1 MRIPLHR
8 LVLAASAL
16 TLLLGAVTPAS
27 AAEAGSAPASH
38 TLPANTRFYVDPD
51 SDAAHQA
58 VTDLIH
64 RDFEG
69 AKSMAKLASWP
80 EAAWFTDG
88 TPEQIESRVRDLVR
102 RAERTRTVPVLVA
115 YDIPLRDCS
124 QYSSGGARSDSE
136 YQAWISAFARGI
148 GRSKAVVI
156 LEPDGLAN
164 LPSDCGPDS
173 DPTGAI
179 TTGRYADLNHAI
191 DALERQP
198 NSVVYLDAGNSHWRS
213 VGDVAQRLLQAGV
226 TRTQGFSLNV
236 SNYLATDLSTH
247 YGTWVSQCL
256 WFATKG
262 PDWAKGHPDWC
273 ASQYYS
279 PAAPNDG
286 QPGNAVNVDDPST
299 WHWTDLWFQQNV
311 AAPPAQE
318 LTHLVVDTGRDGR
331 GAWTPPAG
339 KYSGDPQT
347 WCNAPGRGIGAR
359 PTANT
364 RVPLVD
370 AYLWIKTVGQ
380 SDGECNRS
388 IPGGTTDP
396 EYGVVDPAAG
406 VWWPEQA
413 KSLVRNAA
421 PALEFNTALR

>member
-8 LVLAASAL
+8 SVLAASAL

-27 AAEAGSAPASH
+27 AAEAGSH

-88 TPEQIESRVRDLVR
+88 TPEQVESRVRDLVR

-124 QYSSGGARSDSE
+124 QYSSGGARSDAE

-247 YGTWVSQCL
+247 FGTWVSHCL

-279 PAAPNDG
+279 PRRR
-286 QPGNAVNVDDPST
+286 T
-299 WHWTDLWFQQNV
+299 
-311 AAPPAQE
+311 
-318 LTHLVVDTGRDGR
+318 TGSR
-331 GAWTPPAG
+331 GTP
-339 KYSGDPQT
+339 
-347 WCNAPGRGIGAR
+347 
-359 PTANT
+359 
-364 RVPLVD
+364 
-370 AYLWIKTVGQ
+370 
-380 SDGECNRS
+380 
-388 IPGGTTDP
+388 
-396 EYGVVDPAAG
+396 
-406 VWWPEQA
+406 
-413 KSLVRNAA
+413 
-421 PALEFNTALR
+421 